1 VRPGRFQQPV
11 QRVLVLYSDERLLPA
26 NIIVDEAIR
35 AAFAVGT
42 KNRVEFYSEFLDVA
56 RFPGEEQQ
64 QRQRDFLRDKYR
76 ARPPD
81 LVIAVSGG
89 ALVFLTKHRAE
100 LFAGVPIVY
109 CTVAGDPHPD
119 RLSDARIVEVTIPDC
134 VAPTLEMMLRLH
146 PDTREVAVVSGSG
159 PRDRQFA
166 DVFRRQITPFGNRV
180 AFSWLTNLSGWSTA
194 RRAAEE
200 SRSRSSL
207 PTLSPL
213 SVEM

>member
-1 VRPGRFQQPV
+1 
-11 QRVLVLYSDERLLPA
+11 
-26 NIIVDEAIR
+26 
-35 AAFAVGT
+35 
-42 KNRVEFYSEFLDVA
+42 
-56 RFPGEEQQ
+56 
-64 QRQRDFLRDKYR
+64 
-76 ARPPD
+76 
-81 LVIAVSGG
+81 
-89 ALVFLTKHRAE
+89 
-100 LFAGVPIVY
+100 
-109 CTVAGDPHPD
+109 
-119 RLSDARIVEVTIPDC
+119 
-134 VAPTLEMMLRLH
+134 MMLRLH